1 MEKKAVKNRYVSLR
15 ITDEEMQLIN
25 LLRDHYKDEGIKY
38 NMSKAIRTF
47 IVHCTKEFN

>member
-1 MEKKAVKNRYVSLR
+1 MEKKAVKNRYVCLR
-15 ITDEEMQLIN
+15 ITNEEMQLIN
-25 LLRDHYKDEGIKY
+25 SIRDHYKDEGIKF